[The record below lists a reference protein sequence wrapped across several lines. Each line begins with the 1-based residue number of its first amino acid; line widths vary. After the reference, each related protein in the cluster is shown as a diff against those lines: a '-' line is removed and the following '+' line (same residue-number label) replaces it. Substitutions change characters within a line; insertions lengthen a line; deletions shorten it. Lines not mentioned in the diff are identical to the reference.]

1 MRRFSNSEGNAV
13 FELEAVT
20 SQIREMESTLR
31 KLKKAQR
38 TFRGEV
44 KNVIEEH
51 GEAHNS
57 THMVTISETHRDGYT
72 VAPNKFDTFN
82 IQKR

>member
-1 MRRFSNSEGNAV
+1 MNKIPELKQIIGAMIFASKRPLTIKEIRRCV
-13 FELEAVT
+13 V
-20 SQIREMESTLR
+20 
-31 KLKKAQR
+31 
-38 TFRGEV
+38 EV
-44 KNVIEEH
+44 AEEH